1 MSSKKLLYIGNKL
14 SKHGY
19 TPTSIETLGTF
30 FSNEGFQVDFASSQK
45 NKALRFLDMLW
56 KTFQLRNKADYVI
69 IDTYSTINFWYAFA
83 VSQLCRI
90 LRLKYIPILRGGDL
104 PERLKKSPKLCAL
117 IFNNAYKN
125 VAPSKYLMHYF
136 ELAEIQN
143 LIYIPNTI
151 ELKNYPFKLRENI
164 APKLLWVRS
173 FAKIY
178 NPKMAVDVF
187 HAIKKEYPE
196 ATLCMVGPEKDG
208 SLEETKNYA
217 QQLDLQV
224 QFTGRLSKEEWI
236 GLSENYDIFLNTTH
250 FDNTPVSV
258 IEAMALGLPV
268 ITTNVGGIPFL
279 LEDAVTGILVNDK
292 DQEKMIEAV
301 KLVLNN
307 SHYAKSLSQNA
318 RLLASAFDWQ
328 EVKSTWSKILS

>member
-30 FSNEGFQVDFASSQK
+30 FSNEGFQVDFASSKK

-56 KTFQLRNKADYVI
+56 KTFQHRNKADYVI

-90 LRLKYIPILRGGDL
+90 LKLKYIPVLRGGDL

-136 ELAEIQN
+136 ELAKIQN

-217 QQLDLQV
+217 KQLGLEV

-258 IEAMALGLPV
+258 MEAMALGLPI

-279 LEDAVTGILVNDK
+279 LEDTVTGILVNDK
-292 DQEKMIEAV
+292 DQEKMIESV
-301 KLVLNN
+301 KSVLNN

-318 RLLASAFDWQ
+318 RLLASTFDWQ
-328 EVKSTWSKILS
+328 EVKSIWNKILS